1 MKCDSQSFIQK
12 VNGLCNLIASK
23 PHLPLWRC
31 DRLHSSWYIDYDPG
45 LGACFQAAL
54 DVKSCVRLLQSPAE
68 KPIYR
73 SFWPRLLAVDRRW
86 LNRLRMLSDASFT
99 DPWQAVDPCARPCL
113 VRCAQL
119 WLWALCPQGDPSF
132 WVHSRL
138 LQRQQLEEL
147 CSEVDSGLVG
157 LLMMSKLMPGLQ
169 QDWDPFG
176 VAKSCLTL
184 QYLHVFAFP
193 TLRDHFFIC
202 PNLSVTSISKMQTI

>member
-1 MKCDSQSFIQK
+1 M
-12 VNGLCNLIASK
+12 
-23 PHLPLWRC
+23 
-31 DRLHSSWYIDYDPG
+31 DYDPG
-45 LGACFQAAL
+45 LGASFQAAL

-86 LNRLRMLSDASFT
+86 LNRLRMLSDASLT
-99 DPWQAVDPCARPCL
+99 EPWQVVDPCARPCL

-132 WVHSRL
+132 WVHSQL

-169 QDWDPFG
+169 QDWDFLDCQ
-176 VAKSCLTL
+176 VLTL
-184 QYLHVFAFP
+184 TYLHVFAFP
-193 TLRDHFFIC
+193 A
-202 PNLSVTSISKMQTI
+202 